1 MLTQEQIKFYDD
13 NGYIVLHDVFTPD
26 ELKIIQEEALV
37 LRTPHRGHPD
47 ANVLEKDGETVRAA
61 WAVEM
66 DSEACA
72 RAYRLPRLLG
82 PVRQLLGDDVYLHQS
97 RLNYKAAGKG
107 DIFQWH
113 QDYASWVHD
122 GIPRGGHRDMLTVLV
137 MLDESTTDNGPL
149 RFVPGSH
156 KHNLIESFYDTVTT
170 SYPLHIVPDEY
181 MDKHFSKIPVVE
193 MTGPSGTVVLFCGNL
208 VHSSK
213 ENHSPDGRRN
223 LYFAYN
229 RDDNRPVR
237 EPSRKHKNK
246 YIMSPTP
253 FKLDYVSDRSLTEY
267 AQGAH
272 HV

>member
-1 MLTQEQIKFYDD
+1 MLTQDQIKFYDD
-13 NGYIVLHDVFTPD
+13 NGYVVLKNLFTAD
-26 ELKIIQEEALV
+26 ELHAIQQEAVV
-37 LRTPHRGHPD
+37 LRSPQRGHPD
-47 ANVLEKDGETVRAA
+47 ANVYEKDGETVRAA

-82 PVRQLLGDDVYLHQS
+82 PVRQLLGDEVYLHQS

-156 KHNLIESFYDTVTT
+156 KHGLIGSFYDTVTT

-181 MDKHFSKIPVVE
+181 MDKHFASIPEVE
-193 MTGPSGTVVLFCGNL
+193 MTGAVGTVVLFCGNL

-237 EPSRKHKNK
+237 EPTRKHKNN

-253 FKLDYVSDRSLTEY
+253 FKLDYVDERALADY
-267 AQGAH
+267 AKGLEHA
-272 HV
+272 

>member
-1 MLTQEQIKFYDD
+1 MLTKQQIDFYDE
-13 NGYIVLHDVFTPD
+13 NGYVVLNNLFTPE
-26 ELKIIQEEALV
+26 ELKAIQDDALV
-37 LRTPHRGHPD
+37 LRSEHRGHPD
-47 ANVLEKDGETVRAA
+47 ANVYEKDGETVRAA

-82 PVRQLLGDDVYLHQS
+82 PVRQLLGDKVYLHQS

-122 GIPRGGHRDMLTVLV
+122 GIPRGDHRDMLTVLIT
-137 MLDESTTDNGPL
+137 LDDSSTDNGPL

-156 KHNLIESFYDTVTT
+156 KHGLINAFYDTTTT
-170 SYPLHIVPDEY
+170 SYPLHIVPDDY
-181 MDKHFSKIPVVE
+181 MDRHFAQTPVVE
-193 MTGPSGTVVLFCGNL
+193 MVGPPGMVVLFCGDL

-213 ENHSPDGRRN
+213 ENNSKEGRRN

-229 RDDNRPVR
+229 RDDNRPTQA
-237 EPSRKHKNK
+237 PTRKHKNP

-253 FKLDYVSDRSLTEY
+253 FNLDYIDDDALAQY
-267 AQGAH
+267 ARGIAH
-272 HV
+272 A

>member
-1 MLTQEQIKFYDD
+1 MLTKEQIQFYDE
-13 NGYIVLHDVFTPD
+13 NGYIVLHDLFTEE
-26 ELKIIQEEALV
+26 ELNAIQEEAV
-37 LRTPHRGHPD
+37 ILRSPQRGHPD

-82 PVRQLLGDDVYLHQS
+82 PVRQLLGEDVYLHQS

-113 QDYASWVHD
+113 QDFASWIHD
-122 GIPRGGHRDMLTVLV
+122 GIAKGGHRDMLTVLI

-156 KHNLIESFYDTVTT
+156 KKELIDSFYDTTTT
-170 SYPLHIVPDEY
+170 SYPLHIVPDHYIDE
-181 MDKHFSKIPVVE
+181 HFSEIPIVE
-193 MTGPSGTVVLFCGNL
+193 MTGKPGTVVLFCGNL

-213 ENHSPDGRRN
+213 ENNSHEGRRN
-223 LYFAYN
+223 LYFAFN

-237 EPSRKHKNK
+237 PPTRQHKNK

-253 FKLDYVSDRSLTEY
+253 FNLGYVDDDALANY
-267 AQGAH
+267 AKGIVH
-272 HV
+272 S

>member
-1 MLTQEQIKFYDD
+1 MLTKEQIQFYDD
-13 NGYIVLHDVFTPD
+13 NGFLVLKNLFTPE
-26 ELKIIQEEALV
+26 ELQALREDAVV
-37 LRTPHRGHPD
+37 LRSDQRGHPD

-61 WAVEM
+61 WAVEL

-72 RAYRLPRLLG
+72 RAYRLPKVLG
-82 PVRQLLGDDVYLHQS
+82 AIMQLLGNDVYLHQS

-122 GIPRGGHRDMLTVLV
+122 GIPQGGHRDMLTLLV
-137 MLDESTTDNGPL
+137 TLDDSTPDNGPL

-156 KHNLIESFYDTVTT
+156 KHGLIDSFYDTTTT

-181 MDKHFSKIPVVE
+181 MEQHFSKTPIYECVFPA
-193 MTGPSGTVVLFCGNL
+193 GTAVLFCGNL

-213 ENHSPDGRRN
+213 ENHSAEGRRN

-229 RDDNRPVR
+229 RDGNRPRVG
-237 EPSRKHKNK
+237 PTRKHKND
-246 YIMSPTP
+246 YIMSPSP
-253 FKLDYVSDRSLTEY
+253 FMLTQVAPTALEEY
-267 AQGAH
+267 AHGIVRA
-272 HV
+272 

>member
-1 MLTQEQIKFYDD
+1 MLTAEQIKFYDE
-13 NGYIVLHDVFTPD
+13 NGYLVLENLFTP
-26 ELKIIQEEALV
+26 EETKALQHDAV
-37 LRTPHRGHPD
+37 ILRSEQRGHPD

-61 WAVEM
+61 WAVEI

-82 PVRQLLGDDVYLHQS
+82 PIRQLLGEDVYLHQS

-137 MLDESTTDNGPL
+137 MLDDSTPDNGPL
-149 RFVPGSH
+149 TFVPGSH
-156 KHNLIESFYDTVTT
+156 KHGLIESFYDTKTT
-170 SYPLHIVPDEY
+170 SYPLHIVPDDY
-181 MDKHFSKIPVVE
+181 MEKHFGQTKIVE
-193 MTGPSGTVVLFCGNL
+193 NIGPAGTVVLFCGNL

-213 ENHSPDGRRN
+213 ENTSKEGRRN

-229 RDDNRPVR
+229 RDDNRPTQAAT
-237 EPSRKHKNK
+237 RKHKNA
-246 YIMSPTP
+246 YIMNADA
-253 FKLDYVSDRSLTEY
+253 FKLGYVDDLALTSY
-267 AQGAH
+267 AQGLES
-272 HV
+272 V